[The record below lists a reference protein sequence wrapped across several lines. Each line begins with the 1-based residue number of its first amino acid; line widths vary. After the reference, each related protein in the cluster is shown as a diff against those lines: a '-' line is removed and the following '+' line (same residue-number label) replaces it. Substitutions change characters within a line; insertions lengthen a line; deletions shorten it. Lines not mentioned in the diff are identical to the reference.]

1 MTLPALFTRYAECNN
16 STGFDKSICSIKR
29 YWRNIL
35 HLKIERLILEVQ
47 SSITRLFSFHTIK
60 PDASHYTTSSSY
72 LCIGMRCSPT
82 QTSDF
87 SEDIRSRS
95 RSLSMEADWLHD
107 NYTRTG
113 FSVCPK
119 TLLLIRSA
127 GESTC
132 RQKMNWLQ
140 SSMHCLAIITWC
152 AW

>member
-1 MTLPALFTRYAECNN
+1 MTLPVLFTRYAECNN

-35 HLKIERLILEVQ
+35 HLKIEHLILELQ
-47 SSITRLFSFHTIK
+47 SSITCLFSFHAIK

-95 RSLSMEADWLHD
+95 RSLSMDTDWRRD
-107 NYTRTG
+107 NYTRTR
-113 FSVCPK
+113 FSVHLK

-127 GESTC
+127 GESAC

-140 SSMHCLAIITWC
+140 SSMHFLAIITWC